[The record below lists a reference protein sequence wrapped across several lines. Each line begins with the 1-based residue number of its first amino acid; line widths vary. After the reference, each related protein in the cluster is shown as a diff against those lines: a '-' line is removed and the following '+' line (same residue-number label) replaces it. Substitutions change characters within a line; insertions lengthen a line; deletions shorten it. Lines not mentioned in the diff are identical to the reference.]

1 MLVKLKN
8 YLDVKRGPGL
18 PSEFYSEKGT
28 LIRLTLGN
36 FNYPSGGF
44 KQNTSKKDI
53 YYIGPIKDE
62 YILNKDDLITP
73 LTEQVVGLLGE
84 TAWIPESNKYI
95 QNGDIGLVIPI
106 ESKLNKKYCYYL
118 LSSPLIK
125 KQLSAGAQQ
134 TKIRHTSPDKI
145 KDCVA
150 PIPNID
156 LQRKIGNLLH
166 IIDEQIK
173 NNSNMVEKL
182 QVLSQTIFNKFFNN
196 KIYEFNGI
204 LHDLCTLPSG
214 FSFEPSY
221 YVTGGKYKLITIKNV
236 NGIFVDTDRVDTLNE
251 IPSRMKDYC
260 NLTKGDILI
269 SLTGNVGRIS
279 INSSSNCLLNQRVS
293 KIVCSNDKY
302 KFYLYLLLSTNYYQ
316 GKMQQMASGT
326 SQKNLS
332 PLDVENLRIFIPD
345 NIDEFNNATKNI
357 LCQLCEINTFS
368 VRLQDLKNKILPL
381 LINRQIE

>member
-18 PSEFYSEKGT
+18 PSEFYSEKGA

-134 TKIRHTSPDKI
+134 TKIRHTTPDKI

-182 QVLSQTIFNKFFNN
+182 QVLSQTVFNYYYSNN
-196 KIYEFNGI
+196 SKKTVKLKTIAKMYQPETI
-204 LHDLCTLPSG
+204 
-214 FSFEPSY
+214 
-221 YVTGGKYKLITIKNV
+221 TGSDFIENGKYPV
-236 NGIFVDTDRVDTLNE
+236 YGSGGIIGRYDKYNHTDSELMISCRGLCGN
-251 IPSRMKDYC
+251 
-260 NLTKGDILI
+260 I
-269 SLTGNVGRIS
+269 SLSLPYSWIIGNQMIIKPS
-279 INSSSNCLLNQRVS
+279 DS
-293 KIVCSNDKY
+293 KLKY
-302 KFYLYLLLSTNYYQ
+302 YLYNYLQ
-316 GKMQQMASGT
+316 IINLKKVETGSV
-326 SQKNLS
+326 QKQITRANLEN
-332 PLDVENLRIFIPD
+332 LDVELLN
-345 NIDEFNNATKNI
+345 ENI
-357 LCQLCEINTFS
+357 LSLIAN
-368 VRLQDLKNKILPL
+368 RLELIHSELIKVIKMNDKLNSLKNTLLPL
-381 LINRQIE
+381 LINQQLT

>member
-36 FNYPSGGF
+36 FNYPNGGF

-84 TAWIPESNKYI
+84 TAWIPESKKYI
-95 QNGDIGLVIPI
+95 QNGDIGLVIPA
-106 ESKLNKKYCYYL
+106 ENKLDKKYCYYL

-150 PIPNID
+150 PIPNIN
-156 LQRKIGNLLH
+156 LQKKIGNLLYM
-166 IIDEQIK
+166 IDEQIEK
-173 NNSNMVEKL
+173 NSNMVEKL
-182 QVLSQTIFNKFFNN
+182 QVLALNTFDYFAKDNDISNSVILKDIIIEKEKSPIQVNDIIGNTGNIPFYTSGESILYTNNHLTDGFNIFLSTGGNAKVQ
-196 KIYEFNGI
+196 
-204 LHDLCTLPSG
+204 
-214 FSFEPSY
+214 SY
-221 YVTGGKYKLITIKNV
+221 YGKVSYSTDTWCISAKNELQYYLFGYLKKIESQMDKLYFHGTGLKHLQKPIFLKSIITIPDKELLKKYNDIVKLLYVKISNIRKNT
-236 NGIFVDTDRVDTLNE
+236 I
-251 IPSRMKDYC
+251 
-260 NLTKGDILI
+260 NLQNIKN
-269 SLTGNVGRIS
+269 SL
-279 INSSSNCLLNQRVS
+279 
-293 KIVCSNDKY
+293 
-302 KFYLYLLLSTNYYQ
+302 
-316 GKMQQMASGT
+316 
-326 SQKNLS
+326 
-332 PLDVENLRIFIPD
+332 
-345 NIDEFNNATKNI
+345 
-357 LCQLCEINTFS
+357 
-368 VRLQDLKNKILPL
+368 LPL
-381 LINRQIE
+381 LINQQLI

>member
-18 PSEFYSEKGT
+18 PSEFYSEKGS

-36 FNYPSGGF
+36 FNYPNGGF

-84 TAWIPESNKYI
+84 TAWIPESYKYI

-106 ESKLNKKYCYYL
+106 ESMLDNKYCYYL

-182 QVLSQTIFNKFFNN
+182 QVLGKSIYCKNIKYSDFVKLENIS
-196 KIYEFNGI
+196 KI
-204 LHDLCTLPSG
+204 T
-214 FSFEPSY
+214 
-221 YVTGGKYKLITIKNV
+221 TGKEDANHSTENGKYKFFTCSDEILSCDDFKFEGKSILVAGNGNFNVKYYDGKFNVYQRTYVIKNDEIIGNLYYTLLFNTELFTKKANGSIIKFITINM
-236 NGIFVDTDRVDTLNE
+236 LNNIDVPKFNDE
-251 IPSRMKDYC
+251 TNDVLNR
-260 NLTKGDILI
+260 ILEQI
-269 SLTGNVGRIS
+269 NS
-279 INSSSNCLLNQRVS
+279 INSETDNLLELKS
-293 KIVCSNDKY
+293 K
-302 KFYLYLLLSTNYYQ
+302 L
-316 GKMQQMASGT
+316 
-326 SQKNLS
+326 
-332 PLDVENLRIFIPD
+332 
-345 NIDEFNNATKNI
+345 
-357 LCQLCEINTFS
+357 
-368 VRLQDLKNKILPL
+368 LPL
-381 LINRQIE
+381 LINQQLI